1 MTQKINSHKF
11 AHLDDKN
18 MHEVKGFPS
27 ASVNYAYKKNIRG
40 FSEWKRTA
48 RQENILGTQNG
59 YDAPTTEVNGDVYL
73 IESPELDIDGI
84 VWQSGTTVRFTFSA
98 GYSDIYAVNNYLQVS
113 GAANEKHN
121 GVFLITAKN
130 TTYLDVTIPSVTD
143 GGDDVA
149 SGSPAVGYVTH
160 QNFDPENL
168 SNGQSIPRLG
178 FVRYF
183 SDVDLWFGDA
193 LVKGDEWYN
202 ESNDSIERF
211 NGTEASIGFI
221 EYRASL
227 TQTSTNDPTANSV
240 CGDLQDISHARSGV
254 GTYSFSKTGA
264 FGTGTSVVF
273 SSVLGFVTVVTITN
287 DTIAYETYDS
297 SGTISDGILTNT
309 GVIITKS

>member
-1 MTQKINSHKF
+1 MTKINSHKF
-11 AHLDDKN
+11 AHLDDRN

-40 FSEWKRTA
+40 ASEWQRTA

-73 IESPELDIDGI
+73 IESPELDIDGL
-84 VWQSGTTVRFTFSA
+84 VWQSGTNVRITFSA
-98 GYSDIYAVNNYLQVS
+98 GYSDIYAVGNYLTIS
-113 GAANEKHN
+113 GASNAKHN
-121 GVFLITAKN
+121 GVFEITVADGSHI
-130 TTYLDVTIPSVTD
+130 DVSIPSITD
-143 GGDDVA
+143 GTDDVA
-149 SGSPAVGYVTH
+149 SGSSAVGYVTH
-160 QNFDPENL
+160 EDFDPENL

-211 NGTEASIGFI
+211 NGTNASVGFN

-227 TQTSTNDPTANSV
+227 TQTKGADPVVDNVVSSIGSV
-240 CGDLQDISHARSGV
+240 TFARVSDGV
-254 GTYSFSKTGA
+254 FTITKTGYFTNA
-264 FGTGTSVVF
+264 IVIF
-273 SSVLGFVTVVTITN
+273 SSIKGGIEVTSITSDVITFKTYEAGLGL
-287 DTIAYETYDS
+287 
-297 SGTISDGILTNT
+297 SDGLLLNT
-309 GVIITKS
+309 GVIITLP